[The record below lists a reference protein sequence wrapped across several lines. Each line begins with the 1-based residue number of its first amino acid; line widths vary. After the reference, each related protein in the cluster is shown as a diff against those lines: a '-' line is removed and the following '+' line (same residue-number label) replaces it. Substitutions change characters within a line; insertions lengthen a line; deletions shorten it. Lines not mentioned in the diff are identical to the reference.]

1 MCLSA
6 PKKRGSPDD
15 ADRGKARAE
24 AGPGPLAL
32 MRSVAGQPAGR
43 RGNARAEE
51 AGNEVVSP
59 ERRQLW
65 REAMRKVERALREAR
80 EREERQLRSVED
92 FVAARM
98 GWGQKETSNASK

>member
-1 MCLSA
+1 
-6 PKKRGSPDD
+6 
-15 ADRGKARAE
+15 
-24 AGPGPLAL
+24 
-32 MRSVAGQPAGR
+32 
-43 RGNARAEE
+43 
-51 AGNEVVSP
+51 VVSP

-92 FVAARM
+92 FVAAPRM

>member
-1 MCLSA
+1 
-6 PKKRGSPDD
+6 
-15 ADRGKARAE
+15 
-24 AGPGPLAL
+24 
-32 MRSVAGQPAGR
+32 
-43 RGNARAEE
+43 
-51 AGNEVVSP
+51 VVSP